1 MSKVKNYMMRSL
13 NSVCQHDE
21 VEGVIRLMHKIE
33 RSVLPV
39 VDDENTFLGTI
50 YIQNILKNIIPERYG
65 FLDINKFIYERNQ
78 AAENLN
84 NIKGKKVK
92 DYMSKKVISVKE
104 DESMD
109 DMASIIIKN
118 KESYLYVVNKED
130 KLRGYISRADL
141 LYYLL
146 EVGEEGDESRR
157 D

>member
-1 MSKVKNYMMRSL
+1 
-13 NSVCQHDE
+13 
-21 VEGVIRLMHKIE
+21 
-33 RSVLPV
+33 
-39 VDDENTFLGTI
+39 
-50 YIQNILKNIIPERYG
+50 
-65 FLDINKFIYERNQ
+65 
-78 AAENLN
+78 
-84 NIKGKKVK
+84 KVK

>member
-1 MSKVKNYMMRSL
+1 
-13 NSVCQHDE
+13 
-21 VEGVIRLMHKIE
+21 
-33 RSVLPV
+33 
-39 VDDENTFLGTI
+39 
-50 YIQNILKNIIPERYG
+50 
-65 FLDINKFIYERNQ
+65 
-78 AAENLN
+78 
-84 NIKGKKVK
+84 
-92 DYMSKKVISVKE
+92 
-104 DESMD
+104 MD